1 MPNFAHITILG
12 HAGKDPELRR
22 LQDGTP
28 IANFSVAVKGYDKQ
42 TTWYAVSVF
51 GKTAEKY
58 VMPYLKKGAVVLVS
72 GTPRL
77 NTYSKKDGTTGADIS
92 IRANDVQ
99 IMNGDDKPK
108 EDSRGNTG
116 GGSEYDDDIPFG
128 PVKGLC

>member
-1 MPNFAHITILG
+1 MPNHAHITILG
-12 HAGKDPELRR
+12 HAGKDPELRT

-58 VMPYLKKGAVVLVS
+58 VMPYLKKGSVVLVS
-72 GTPRL
+72 GTPKL
-77 NTYSKKDGTTGADIS
+77 HTYPKKDGSTGFDITV
-92 IRANDVQ
+92 RASDVQ
-99 IMNGDDKPK
+99 IMNEQEKSDQPRQ
-108 EDSRGNTG
+108 SG
-116 GGSEYDDDIPFG
+116 GGSTGSDDDIPFS